1 MCLWQTTIIKK
12 KMKNAEQKA
21 KQRYTKQ
28 GETKN
33 IEKPICDWQ

>member
-1 MCLWQTTIIKK
+1 MTNNYNKEK

-28 GETKN
+28 GETKIQKN
-33 IEKPICDWQ
+33 QFVTDNKK